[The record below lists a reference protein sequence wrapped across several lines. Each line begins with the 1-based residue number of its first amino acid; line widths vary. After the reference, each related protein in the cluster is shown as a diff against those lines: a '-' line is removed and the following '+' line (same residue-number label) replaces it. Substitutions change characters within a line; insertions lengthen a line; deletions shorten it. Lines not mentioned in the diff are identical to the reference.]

1 MRFLLDS
8 NLSPRVATLMRAAG
22 IAAEHVREHGLQSEP
37 DVVIL
42 AFARD
47 NGFVVVSE
55 DTDFGEL
62 LACERATTPSLV
74 LLRTNGPLTPD
85 EHAALLLANLP
96 TVYSELSRGAVVVVG
111 RTRLRVRSLPLLPPV
126 PEQRQP

>member
-1 MRFLLDS
+1 M
-8 NLSPRVATLMRAAG
+8 LMRAAG
-22 IAAEHVREHGLQSEP
+22 TDAEHVRDHGLHSEP

-62 LACERATTPSLV
+62 LARERTATPSLV
-74 LLRTNGPLTPD
+74 LLRTNGPMTPD

-96 TVYSELSRGAVVVVG
+96 TVYSDLGQGAVVVVG
-111 RTRLRVRSLPLLPPV
+111 RNRLRVRSLPLLPPV
-126 PEQRQP
+126 PDQRQS